1 MSEEQTNGTSISNKE
16 ESVKAESSPTITNVP
31 SSTVVDTTNSPVP
44 LQAQAIFDQVTAAQE
59 EHNGEVVVENDE
71 DTVIY

>member
-1 MSEEQTNGTSISNKE
+1 MSEEQTNGTSTTK
-16 ESVKAESSPTITNVP
+16 ESVGEPHAEPTPISNVP
-31 SSTVVDTTNSPVP
+31 SSSTVDTTNSPVP
-44 LQAQAIFDQVTAAQE
+44 LQAQEPSEQVTAQE